1 MSLGSWDPAAEAASQ
16 HITIDA
22 ATLTRFIGFSKNEQ
36 LDQLGEHIAGDE
48 SQTLSGLMQLEPA
61 PWLQAAEDLST
72 EELEHLIRFFA
83 VAENLPGWEAG
94 EKSPVI
100 PLARI
105 LRKRGAKLDKPF
117 LQWLRSVNDNRYLPY
132 GPL

>member
-1 MSLGSWDPAAEAASQ
+1 MSLGSWDPAAAQAAVSIEIDSSKLQQFIQWSQ
-16 HITIDA
+16 QQ
-22 ATLTRFIGFSKNEQ
+22 Q
-36 LDQLGEHIAGDE
+36 LDALEDLLGDE
-48 SQTLSGLMQLEPA
+48 LQVQAGLMKLDSDA
-61 PWLQAAEDLST
+61 WMNAADGMSSEDIV
-72 EELEHLIRFFA
+72 HLVRFFA

-105 LRKRGAKLDKPF
+105 LRQRNDKLDRNF
-117 LQWLRSVNDNRYLPY
+117 LLWLRSVNDNRFLPY